1 LGYNT
6 KASGTFAV
14 ATRYNATATSQ
25 GIAIGG
31 QCNNTTANYIK
42 FWVGNDSTTSTLAG
56 VQFRNIIFGVS
67 NNNLTIK
74 MLLVL
79 TFDLL

>member
-1 LGYNT
+1 V

-14 ATRYNATATSQ
+14 VIGYNATTTSQ

-42 FWVGNDSTTSTLAG
+42 FWTGASSSYSELTG
-56 VQFRNIIFGVS
+56 VQFGNIIFGIS
-67 NNNLTIK
+67 GTNLTIK
-74 MLLVL
+74 ILLVL
-79 TFDLL
+79 TSDLL